1 MQQAKLMIT
10 TDVGLHARPATLFVR
25 TSNQF
30 ESDIQVRYGSKEA
43 NAKSILQ
50 VLSLGVEKDGEIDL
64 IINGPDE
71 NQALIELLSLVQTNF
86 SDVH

>member
-1 MQQAKLMIT
+1 MQQAKLKIIN
-10 TDVGLHARPATLFVR
+10 DVGLHARPATIFVR

-30 ESDIQVRYGSKEA
+30 ESEIHVKYGAKEA

-64 IINGPDE
+64 VIDGEDE
-71 NQALIELLSLVQTNF
+71 MKALTELSALIQRDF
-86 SDVH
+86 SDTN

>member
-30 ESDIQVRYGSKEA
+30 ESDIQIIYGSKEA

-71 NQALIELLSLVQTNF
+71 NQALNELSSLVQTNF

>member
-1 MQQAKLMIT
+1 MIKKEFT
-10 TDVGLHARPATLFVR
+10 VVNKFGLHARPATLFVR

-30 ESDIQVRYGSKEA
+30 ESEIHVKYGTKEA

-64 IINGPDE
+64 IIDGPDE
-71 NQALIELLSLVQTNF
+71 AQAITELSSLVQADF
-86 SDVH
+86 SDLH

>member
-1 MQQAKLMIT
+1 MQQAKLVIT
-10 TDVGLHARPATLFVR
+10 NEVGLHARPATLFVR

-30 ESDIQVRYGSKEA
+30 ESEIHVKYGTKEA

-64 IINGPDE
+64 IIDGPDE
-71 NQALIELLSLVQTNF
+71 AQAISELSSLVQADF
-86 SDVH
+86 SDLH

>member
-1 MQQAKLMIT
+1 MQQAKLVIT
-10 TDVGLHARPATLFVR
+10 NEVGLHARPATQFVR

-30 ESDIQVRYGSKEA
+30 KSDIQVKYGSKKA

-64 IINGPDE
+64 YELIIVSNTVIYLNGE
-71 NQALIELLSLVQTNF
+71 QFAIQ
-86 SDVH
+86 

>member
-1 MQQAKLMIT
+1 MQQAKLVIT
-10 TDVGLHARPATLFVR
+10 NEVGLHARPATLFVR

-30 ESDIQVRYGSKEA
+30 ESEIHVKYGTKEA

-64 IINGPDE
+64 IIDGPDE
-71 NQALIELLSLVQTNF
+71 AQAITELSSLVQADF
-86 SDVH
+86 SDLH

>member
-30 ESDIQVRYGSKEA
+30 ESDIQVIYGSKEA

-50 VLSLGVEKDGEIDL
+50 VLSLGVEKDGEINL

-71 NQALIELLSLVQTNF
+71 NQALNELSSLVQTNF

>member
-30 ESDIQVRYGSKEA
+30 ESDIQVIYGSKAA

-71 NQALIELLSLVQTNF
+71 NQALNELSSLVQTNF